1 LALCTLFEHKAGRIM
16 AKIMA
21 NGRVTLPKDV
31 RNAVGLKPG
40 DEVEIRATASGG
52 IYIEKPGTSQ
62 RYHERVDAL
71 VERRPIR
78 NITTDELMEASTPA
92 ISAQVASSP
101 HERTRYAGLS
111 GKINRTGAPGFRFA
125 HSGLRFSN
133 RYLENFLYFS
143 RCGMIES
150 VPRRRILS
158 AS

>member
-1 LALCTLFEHKAGRIM
+1 M

-78 NITTDELMEASTPA
+78 NITTDELMEASRGEIP
-92 ISAQVASSP
+92 
-101 HERTRYAGLS
+101 S
-111 GKINRTGAPGFRFA
+111 GTGK
-125 HSGLRFSN
+125 
-133 RYLENFLYFS
+133 
-143 RCGMIES
+143 
-150 VPRRRILS
+150 RRRQS
-158 AS
+158 RRK